1 MRSIFT
7 SQQTISVEGFR
18 VLRRHGT
25 EVMVTVYA
33 RVSDAEGEQ
42 GVAIPLPLTSELA
55 KVLRVKLDN
64 L

>member
-1 MRSIFT
+1 
-7 SQQTISVEGFR
+7 
-18 VLRRHGT
+18 
-25 EVMVTVYA
+25 MVTVFA
-33 RVSDAEGEQ
+33 RVTDAEGEQ